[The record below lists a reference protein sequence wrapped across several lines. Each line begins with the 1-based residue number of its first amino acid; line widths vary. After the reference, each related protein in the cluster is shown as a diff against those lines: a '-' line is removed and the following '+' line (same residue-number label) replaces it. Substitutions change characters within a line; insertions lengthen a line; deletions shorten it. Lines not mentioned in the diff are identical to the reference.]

1 MCILNC
7 VFLKIEEKKVHEQL
21 KRRIIKNNNNNN
33 NNLTTNFLYHFLS
46 QFVK

>member
-21 KRRIIKNNNNNN
+21 KRRIIKNNNN
-33 NNLTTNFLYHFLS
+33 LTTNFLYHFLS